1 LSQKRSDRTGL
12 NLKLIEATVMSNVE
26 KVNIISDGENIGTVT
41 NYKFLVDL
49 ITNDRYTNKDT
60 KKSVSLS
67 KPAMANL
74 TKIIKDLEVS
84 TNKS

>member
-1 LSQKRSDRTGL
+1 MSQKRSDRTGL